1 MNNQIDGE
9 KKSGLFGWVKSGL
22 KSAVGVLGGT
32 NELSAKI
39 SAIMEEHNHRLDEIN
54 KEKKQNEREMK
65 MLRVLEKEFS
75 SDQADFFKWQE
86 EIR

>member
-1 MNNQIDGE
+1 
-9 KKSGLFGWVKSGL
+9 
-22 KSAVGVLGGT
+22 
-32 NELSAKI
+32 
-39 SAIMEEHNHRLDEIN
+39 MEEHNHRLDEIN